1 METKD
6 IMECECCICLLYSIN
21 ILQIITVFILRLLLN
36 SQLYVFLFLFFLLC
50 GSDFDYLIIGV
61 WQCVL
66 PAGVEFYPSG
76 LDANDS
82 STFPKSY
89 PIVLTGNIFFP
100 FILSAI
106 CLFHN

>member
-1 METKD
+1 
-6 IMECECCICLLYSIN
+6 
-21 ILQIITVFILRLLLN
+21 V
-36 SQLYVFLFLFFLLC
+36 LYVPSLLEQSPPDNHSLYPPPPPQLPTVCFLFFCFFLLC
-50 GSDFDYLIIGV
+50 GSDFDYLIMGV